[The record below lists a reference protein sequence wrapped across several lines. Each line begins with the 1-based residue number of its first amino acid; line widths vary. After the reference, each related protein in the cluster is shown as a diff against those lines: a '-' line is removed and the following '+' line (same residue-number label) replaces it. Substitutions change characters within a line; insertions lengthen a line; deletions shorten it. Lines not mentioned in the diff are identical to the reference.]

1 MRILNAVQMRE
12 ADRRTIEEI
21 GIPSIVL
28 MENAGRTVVAAME
41 SAFSELLKYRIAIVC
56 GHGNNGGDGF
66 VVARTLLQRGLDI
79 NVLLLGQTA
88 DVVGDARANLDVL
101 ARLGQE
107 IIEIGDLEA
116 WNRHRPE
123 VANVDLIVDA
133 ILGTG
138 LNRPLRGLVATVVS
152 GINNIGLPVVSLDLP
167 TGLSADRAEPTGG
180 CIKAKLTVTFDAP
193 KVPLVLAPATSYVG
207 DLVVADIG
215 IPNEVI
221 KTLDGPWLELITR
234 EYLRPLIPDR
244 KAGAHKGDFGRVVV
258 VAGSI
263 GKTGAAR
270 LAGLGA
276 LRSGAGLV
284 TIATPATCVRTVA
297 TVPEYMTHPL
307 TETSVGTVDASAVD
321 DVLAL
326 NCDVLAV
333 GPGLGLGTGPQ
344 EFVRTLV
351 KQVTGSLVLDA
362 DALNAYADEPDALD
376 GTLQSNFII
385 TPHPGEMA
393 RLIGTTTD
401 EVQRTRVDTA
411 RTFATEHKLHV
422 VLKGAQTVIATPK
435 GKVFVNSTG
444 NPGMATG
451 GTGDVLTGVI
461 AAWLG
466 QLKDA
471 EAACIVGVYLHGLA
485 GDLAAQV
492 LGEPALTATD
502 VIGRLG
508 AAVNEILQKKS

>member
-1 MRILNAVQMRE
+1 MRILNSVQMRE

-28 MENAGRTVVAAME
+28 MENAGRKVVAAME
-41 SAFSELLKYRIAIVC
+41 SAFSELDKYRIAIVC

-79 NVLLLGQTA
+79 NVLLLGHTA
-88 DVVGDARANLDVL
+88 DVDGDARANLDVL

-107 IIEIGDLEA
+107 IIEISDLEA
-116 WNRHRPE
+116 WDRYRPE
-123 VANVDLIVDA
+123 VASVDVIVDA

-138 LNRPLRGLVATVVS
+138 LNKPLGGLVAAVVS
-152 GINNIGLPVVSLDLP
+152 GINDIGLPVVSLDLP
-167 TGLSADRAEPTGG
+167 TGLSADRAELTGG
-180 CIKAKLTVTFDAP
+180 CIRAKLTVTFDSP

-284 TIATPATCVRTVA
+284 TIATPATCVPTVA
-297 TVPEYMTHPL
+297 TVPDYMTHPL
-307 TETSVGTVDASAVD
+307 TETSIGTVDLSAAD

-326 NCDVLAV
+326 NCEDLPNSCAGDMNDDGGYNVLDIVTLANCVLA
-333 GPGLGLGTGPQ
+333 GTC
-344 EFVRTLV
+344 
-351 KQVTGSLVLDA
+351 
-362 DALNAYADEPDALD
+362 
-376 GTLQSNFII
+376 
-385 TPHPGEMA
+385 
-393 RLIGTTTD
+393 
-401 EVQRTRVDTA
+401 
-411 RTFATEHKLHV
+411 
-422 VLKGAQTVIATPK
+422 
-435 GKVFVNSTG
+435 
-444 NPGMATG
+444 G
-451 GTGDVLTGVI
+451 G
-461 AAWLG
+461 
-466 QLKDA
+466 
-471 EAACIVGVYLHGLA
+471 
-485 GDLAAQV
+485 
-492 LGEPALTATD
+492 
-502 VIGRLG
+502 
-508 AAVNEILQKKS
+508 

>member
-1 MRILNAVQMRE
+1 MRILNSVQMRE

-28 MENAGRTVVAAME
+28 MENAGRKVVAAME
-41 SAFSELLKYRIAIVC
+41 SAFSELDKYRIAIVC

-79 NVLLLGQTA
+79 NVLLLGHTA
-88 DVVGDARANLDVL
+88 DVDGDARANLDVL

-107 IIEIGDLEA
+107 IIEISDLEA
-116 WNRHRPE
+116 WDRYRPE
-123 VANVDLIVDA
+123 VASVDVIVDA

-138 LNRPLRGLVATVVS
+138 LNKPLGGLVAAVVS
-152 GINNIGLPVVSLDLP
+152 GINDIGLPVVSLDLP
-167 TGLSADRAEPTGG
+167 TGLSADRAELTGG
-180 CIKAKLTVTFDAP
+180 CIRAKLTVTFDSP

-215 IPNEVI
+215 IPNELI

-244 KAGAHKGDFGRVVV
+244 QAGAHKGDFGRVVV

-284 TIATPATCVRTVA
+284 TIATPATCVPTVA
-297 TVPEYMTHPL
+297 TVPDYMTHPL
-307 TETSVGTVDASAVD
+307 TETSIGTVDLSAAD

-333 GPGLGLGTGPQ
+333 GPGLGLGSGPQ

-351 KQVTGSLVLDA
+351 KQATSSLVLDA
-362 DALNAYADEPDALD
+362 DALNAYAEAPSSLD
-376 GTLQSNFII
+376 GRLHSNFII

-411 RTFATEHKLHV
+411 RTFATEHQLHV
-422 VLKGAQTVIATPK
+422 VLKGAQTVIATPE

-466 QLKDA
+466 QLRDA

-502 VIGRLG
+502 VVDRLG
-508 AAVNEILQKKS
+508 AAVNEILQTTS